1 MADRTE
7 SSIRIDAAPAQVLDV
22 IADFE
27 RYPEW
32 AKEMRSVEVLVQ
44 EGDGWADQV
53 RFVLDAGV
61 LKDTYTL
68 DYEWAV
74 AEDGSGVVSWEL
86 VSADLLK
93 ALTGSYTLTAVEGR
107 QADGEATDVAY
118 RLEVDLKIPMLG
130 MLKRKAE
137 RSIVETALT
146 SLKRRVEAGA

>member
-7 SSIRIDAAPAQVLDV
+7 SSIRIAATPAEVLDV

-27 RYPEW
+27 QYPEW
-32 AKEMRSVEVLVQ
+32 AKEMRSVEVLVR

-68 DYEWAV
+68 DYEWAI
-74 AEDGSGVVSWEL
+74 ADDGSGVVSWGL

-93 ALTGSYTLTAVEGR
+93 ALTGSYTLTA
-107 QADGEATDVAY
+107 ADDGAATDVTY

-146 SLKRRVEAGA
+146 SLKRRVEAGG